1 MKSEKLV
8 PGLILVLLGTVF
20 LLDNFHIIDFRWG
33 NIWHLWPIFLIMAG
47 VNLVFANNKA
57 PWATALK
64 IGVVIL
70 GFTLLIFG
78 HFENRWF
85 SPFNNHWSFNDQGW
99 RNDRNDNDDNDDDN
113 DSDSDSTGI
122 VKVEGSSTYTQP
134 YLAAATSAKLIVS
147 GGGTL
152 YTLKDTTS
160 LLFEATTKERFNRY
174 IYTHRMEGNV
184 PVVELRMKDKKGHI
198 DWDSDNGNSATM
210 KLNTRPQWDIDV
222 KAGATELDFD
232 LSPFKIKSL
241 EINGGAA
248 SFHVKLGQPLAET
261 NVDVSTGVSEVEIKV
276 PANAAC
282 RITSDTGLSSN
293 EFTGFDKK
301 DDNSYESQGYATAK
315 NKIIIHVKGGLSDV
329 KVIKY

>member
-1 MKSEKLV
+1 MKSDKIV

-20 LLDNFHIIDFRWG
+20 LLDNYHVINFHWG

-70 GFTLLIFG
+70 GFGLLVFG

-85 SPFNNHWSFNDQGW
+85 SPFNNRWSFNDQGW
-99 RNDRNDNDDNDDDN
+99 HNDMNDDSDDDDDN
-113 DSDSDSTGI
+113 DSDSTGI
-122 VKVEGSSTYTQP
+122 VKVEGSSTYTEP
-134 YLAAATSAKLIVS
+134 FVATATSAKLFVS

-160 LLFEATTKERFNRY
+160 QLFEATTKERYNRY

-198 DWDSDNGNSATM
+198 DWDSDNGNSATI
-210 KLNTRPQWDIDV
+210 KLNTRPEWDINV

-232 LSPFKIKSL
+232 LSPFKVKNID
-241 EINGGAA
+241 INGGAA

-261 NVDVSTGVSEVEIKV
+261 NVNVSTGVSEVEIKV

-282 RITSDTGLSSN
+282 RITTATGLSSN
-293 EFTGFDKK
+293 EFNGFDKK
-301 DDNSYESQGYATAK
+301 DDNSFESQGYAAAK